1 MANKEEAKWVFLSH
15 SNKDYLR
22 VRLVRNKLE
31 EVGFYPIMLYLKCFE
46 NAPNENILEFL
57 KKEID
62 ARQRFVLCQSENSL
76 NSYWVRK
83 EVEYIKA
90 TGRPYEVIDLNDMD
104 KIDDRVQ
111 SLTKRSFVL
120 IVSSEMETDLT
131 SELTRNG
138 FIENGIDDNMPVYEL
153 FGGMTLDQYEDMA
166 NSKCRHA
173 LRQGYILLLFHF
185 KSDYEKGRHFRRIM
199 NIVNADQGLLDY
211 LIPVRMD
218 QEAEVPEVVR
228 AFANFLDVSS
238 YPENDKV
245 SSVVKHLRYVDIL
258 KNPQL

>member
-90 TGRPYEVIDLNDMD
+90 AGRPYEVIDLNDMD

-120 IVSSEMETDLT
+120 IVSS
-131 SELTRNG
+131 
-138 FIENGIDDNMPVYEL
+138 ENGIDDNMPVYEL

-173 LRQGYILLLFHF
+173 LRQGYILLIFHF

-218 QEAEVPEVVR
+218 QEAEGPEVV
-228 AFANFLDVSS
+228 
-238 YPENDKV
+238 
-245 SSVVKHLRYVDIL
+245 YVDIL

>member
-1 MANKEEAKWVFLSH
+1 MANKEEAKRVFLSH

-46 NAPNENILEFL
+46 NAPNENI
-57 KKEID
+57 
-62 ARQRFVLCQSENSL
+62 
-76 NSYWVRK
+76 
-83 EVEYIKA
+83 VEYIKA

-120 IVSSEMETDLT
+120 IVSS
-131 SELTRNG
+131 
-138 FIENGIDDNMPVYEL
+138 ENGIDDNMPVYEL

>member
-46 NAPNENILEFL
+46 NAPNENI
-57 KKEID
+57 
-62 ARQRFVLCQSENSL
+62 
-76 NSYWVRK
+76 
-83 EVEYIKA
+83 VEYIKA

-120 IVSSEMETDLT
+120 IVSS
-131 SELTRNG
+131 
-138 FIENGIDDNMPVYEL
+138 ENGIDDNMPVYEL

-228 AFANFLDVSS
+228 AFPNFLDVSS

-245 SSVVKHLRYVDIL
+245 ASVVKHLRYVDIL

>member
-1 MANKEEAKWVFLSH
+1 MANKEEAKRVFLSH

-46 NAPNENILEFL
+46 NAPNENI
-57 KKEID
+57 
-62 ARQRFVLCQSENSL
+62 
-76 NSYWVRK
+76 
-83 EVEYIKA
+83 VEYIKA

-120 IVSSEMETDLT
+120 IVSS
-131 SELTRNG
+131 
-138 FIENGIDDNMPVYEL
+138 ENGIDDNMPVYEL

-218 QEAEVPEVVR
+218 QEAEGPEVVR
-228 AFANFLDVSS
+228 AFPNFLDVSS

-258 KNPQL
+258 KNSQL

>member
-46 NAPNENILEFL
+46 NAPNENI
-57 KKEID
+57 
-62 ARQRFVLCQSENSL
+62 
-76 NSYWVRK
+76 
-83 EVEYIKA
+83 VEYIKA

-185 KSDYEKGRHFRRIM
+185 KSDYEKRRHFRRIM

-228 AFANFLDVSS
+228 AFPNFLDVSS

-245 SSVVKHLRYVDIL
+245 SSVVKHLRHVDIL

>member
-120 IVSSEMETDLT
+120 IVSSE
-131 SELTRNG
+131 
-138 FIENGIDDNMPVYEL
+138 NGIDDNMPVYEL

-211 LIPVRMD
+211 FIPVRMD
-218 QEAEVPEVVR
+218 QEAEVPEAVR
-228 AFANFLDVSS
+228 AFPNFLDVSS

>member
-90 TGRPYEVIDLNDMD
+90 TGRPYEVIDLNDKD

-120 IVSSEMETDLT
+120 IVSS
-131 SELTRNG
+131 
-138 FIENGIDDNMPVYEL
+138 ENGIDDNMPVYEL

-199 NIVNADQGLLDY
+199 NIVNTDQGLLDY

-218 QEAEVPEVVR
+218 QEAEGPEVV
-228 AFANFLDVSS
+228 
-238 YPENDKV
+238 
-245 SSVVKHLRYVDIL
+245 YVDIL

>member
-46 NAPNENILEFL
+46 NAPNENI
-57 KKEID
+57 
-62 ARQRFVLCQSENSL
+62 
-76 NSYWVRK
+76 
-83 EVEYIKA
+83 VEYIKA

-120 IVSSEMETDLT
+120 IVSS
-131 SELTRNG
+131 
-138 FIENGIDDNMPVYEL
+138 ENGIDDNMPVYEL